1 MLLFQVV
8 LDNPINNFFI
18 NVKDLNNNA
27 QSPEFKSLEI
37 KLEKEAENCFVL
49 FIDKSTIDYFPQICI
64 NTFFSEYLNYFL
76 DKKNNIKSTIKKD
89 LIENLNQKI
98 SNTTD
103 LFLSDDNIL
112 KFIKYCGDLN
122 ISPTKLENIKLKE
135 GTRFLNQKYY
145 IEDKFLKNNF
155 KPKERKMIYII
166 MLKY

>member
-1 MLLFQVV
+1 M
-8 LDNPINNFFI
+8 
-18 NVKDLNNNA
+18 
-27 QSPEFKSLEI
+27 
-37 KLEKEAENCFVL
+37 
-49 FIDKSTIDYFPQICI
+49 
-64 NTFFSEYLNYFL
+64 
-76 DKKNNIKSTIKKD
+76 
-89 LIENLNQKI
+89 IENLNQKI

-122 ISPTKLENIKLKE
+122 ISPIKLENIKLKE